1 MEEEFTFD
9 VKIDQGLSGKKSCT
23 IIVSLKDGT
32 LRFCKAG
39 DLNGTKFG
47 HHQVRGREGRREG
60 GRGNFRELLGIR
72 AGVTSFPVTRK
83 IFFFLSA

>member
-1 MEEEFTFD
+1 MLRELSVSLSGRPAHGGSFIQHDRSSSIVKKTQEVEEEFTFD

-39 DLNGTKFG
+39 DINGTKFG
-47 HHQVRGREGRREG
+47 HHQVRVR
-60 GRGNFRELLGIR
+60 
-72 AGVTSFPVTRK
+72 
-83 IFFFLSA
+83 

>member
-32 LRFCKAG
+32 LRFCKVG

-47 HHQVRGREGRREG
+47 HHQVRAHSGREGGGGVRRA
-60 GRGNFRELLGIR
+60 RSTRRIR
-72 AGVTSFPVTRK
+72 
-83 IFFFLSA
+83 LSCLTCSRPDSQTLA